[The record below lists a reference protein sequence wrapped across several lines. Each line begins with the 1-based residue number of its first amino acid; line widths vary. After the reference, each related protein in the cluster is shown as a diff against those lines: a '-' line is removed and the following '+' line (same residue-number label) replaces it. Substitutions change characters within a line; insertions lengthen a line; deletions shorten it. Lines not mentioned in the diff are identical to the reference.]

1 VIALLTLIGPALV
14 LGFLLGVI
22 VGRLAGLPRTRT
34 TVTGTLA
41 LALAAAVT
49 GGLSVTGLVPGRPGL
64 WVEVAALL
72 LVAYLAGAG
81 LGAVLVPRRT
91 SA

>member
-1 VIALLTLIGPALV
+1 MIALLTLIGPALV
-14 LGFLLGVI
+14 LGFLLGTA
-22 VGRLAGLPRTRT
+22 VGRLAGRPRTRA
-34 TVTGTLA
+34 TVAGTLA
-41 LALAAAVT
+41 LALAATIV
-49 GGLSVTGLVPGRPGL
+49 GGVAASGLVPGRSGL